1 MRTNTLVIP
10 KNQNSIFTILLI
22 LVALGSTS
30 CSRHIYVS
38 YQPESANTSSIVLK
52 PSKASQKTNVTINDT
67 LIVNRKNAKDITIKN
82 VPAGTHII
90 NYTSESGYYKE
101 KLDARIEVKSNGDGK
116 TITKLVVVPPYSTG
130 YWIMSTGILFSFI
143 IAGAISF

>member
-1 MRTNTLVIP
+1 M
-10 KNQNSIFTILLI
+10 
-22 LVALGSTS
+22 GSTS
-30 CSRHIYVS
+30 CSRHIYLS

-52 PSKASQKTNVTINDT
+52 PSKATQKTNVTINDT

-90 NYTSESGYYKE
+90 NYTSESSFYKE
-101 KLDARIEVKSNGDGK
+101 KLNAQIEVKSNGDGK
-116 TITKLVVVPPYSTG
+116 TITKLVVVPPYSIG
-130 YWIMSTGILFSFI
+130 YWIMSVSMLLSII